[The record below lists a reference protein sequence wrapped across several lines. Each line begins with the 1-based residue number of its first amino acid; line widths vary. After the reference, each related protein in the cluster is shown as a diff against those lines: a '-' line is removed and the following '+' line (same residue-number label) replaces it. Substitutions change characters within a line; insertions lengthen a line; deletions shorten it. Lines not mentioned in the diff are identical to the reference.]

1 MSDFSNFQDM
11 IETTLDLKQVQNHL
25 FIIKSSYD
33 PNLHELRDRI
43 DDIEE
48 KLESLCDKTAKALGL
63 PSKTVK
69 LESNPL
75 NGYYFRISRKDDA
88 SLKLIKDAKV
98 IATNKDGIKFQTD
111 NLNSVN
117 DEWIGLKESYEEAQK
132 TVVDQILQI
141 STGYLDPL
149 QVLNNLV
156 AELDIYVSFAQ
167 VALSSQNEYVR
178 PKLHELGSGIL
189 KLKESRHPCLE
200 LQDGLSFIPND
211 AEFMKDEKMFCIITG
226 PNMGGKSTY
235 IRQIGVIVLMAQIG
249 SFVPCQSA
257 EIGIFDCILARI
269 GANDCQNKGV
279 STFMAEMLE
288 TSFIL
293 KTATKNS
300 LVIIDEL
307 GRGTSTYDGFGLAWA
322 ISDFLVKEVQCFT
335 LFATHFHELTALS
348 EEVKTVFNCH
358 VTALTNE
365 SSLVLLYKIKP
376 GVCDQSFGIHVAHL
390 ANFPKHVIEVT
401 SRLSIKK
408 IVLKLTGDLFL
419 FFSMPKIRLNIWR
432 IIVQWMRIRVKLQ
445 TTTRN
450 IFTNRWVVS
459 SL

>member
-1 MSDFSNFQDM
+1 MSDFSNFQDL
-11 IETTLDLKQVQNHL
+11 IETTIDLKQVQNHL

-33 PNLHELRDRI
+33 PDLQELKDRL
-43 DDIEE
+43 DDIED
-48 KLESLCDKTAKALGL
+48 KLDRLCDKTAKELDLA
-63 PSKTVK
+63 PKSVK

-88 SLKLIKDAKV
+88 SLKRIKDVKV
-98 IATNKDGIKFQTD
+98 IATNKDGIKFQTSK
-111 NLNSVN
+111 LESVN

-189 KLKESRHPCLE
+189 KLRESRHPCLE
-200 LQDGLSFIPND
+200 LQDGLAFIPND
-211 AEFMKDEKMFCIITG
+211 ADFKKDEKMFCIITG

-235 IRQIGVIVLMAQIG
+235 IRQLGVIALMAQIG

-365 SSLVLLYKIKP
+365 NSLVLLYKIKP

-390 ANFPKHVIEVT
+390 ANFPKHVIEV
-401 SRLSIKK
+401 SITCSILK
-408 IVLKLTGDLFL
+408 I
-419 FFSMPKIRLNIWR
+419 KILHN
-432 IIVQWMRIRVKLQ
+432 
-445 TTTRN
+445 
-450 IFTNRWVVS
+450 
-459 SL
+459 